1 MKKNKV
7 FYGWFIILGAFLLI
21 FLDGLLL
28 YSFGVLLPSI
38 EIKYGLSNASVAS
51 IFSIRCLV
59 FAFSM
64 IIFGKLTDKY
74 KPQKVIFFGGLISA
88 LGMFLTAFSTSKA
101 ALFFNYGIL
110 TGLGDGAF
118 YVPAIVIAQ
127 RWFNKRRDFAVGL
140 ATTGVPISGL
150 IVNPLSAY
158 ILKESNLEFTLI
170 ILSAITF
177 VFLFGAFLMKE
188 SPEEMNLEPYGGK
201 FPKEDDDL
209 KNSWSSTAAVKTLA
223 FNLLYIQ
230 LVLGML
236 SFLIVVTF
244 QYDLALERGFNILTS
259 SLAPASIAAGSFFG
273 RIVTGYLTDYVD
285 RNKILFFV
293 FLGQALSIFIILN
306 TNSILGFVLFGIS
319 FGFCYAGW
327 IPIFPSKLK
336 DFFGKANSGVI
347 YGIFGTGFSISAI
360 FGPPLGG
367 YLIDN
372 FGTYDYGLYFC
383 IIVCLIAASLS
394 LIIKKPI
401 KAK

>member
-1 MKKNKV
+1 MKNKKI

-21 FLDGLLL
+21 YLDGLLL

-38 EIKYGLSNASVAS
+38 EIKYNLSNTFVAS
-51 IFSIRCLV
+51 IFSVRCLV

-74 KPQKVIFFGGLISA
+74 KPEKVIFFGGMISA
-88 LGMFLTAFSTSKA
+88 LGMFFTAYSDSTL
-101 ALFFNYGIL
+101 ALFLNYGVL

-127 RWFNKRRDFAVGL
+127 RWFNKKRDFAVGL

-150 IVNPLSAY
+150 TVNPLSAF
-158 ILKESNLEFTLI
+158 ILENSNLETTLI

-177 VFLFGAFLMKE
+177 IFLFGAFLMKE
-188 SPEEMNLEPYGGK
+188 SPEELGLEPYGGP
-201 FPKEDDDL
+201 FSQEENDVE
-209 KNSWSSTAAVKTLA
+209 NSWTSSAAIKTLS

-244 QYDLALERGFNILTS
+244 QYDLALDRGFDILTS

-273 RIVTGYLTDYVD
+273 RIVTGYLSDYIS
-285 RNKILFFV
+285 RNKILFSV
-293 FLGQALSIFIILN
+293 FMGQALSIFIILN
-306 TNSILGFVLFGIS
+306 TNSITGFILFGIC

-367 YLIDN
+367 YLIDK

-383 IIVCLIAASLS
+383 IIVCLIAAFLS
-394 LIIKKPI
+394 LIINKPI
-401 KAK
+401 KNN

>member
-1 MKKNKV
+1 MKKNKI

-38 EIKYGLSNASVAS
+38 ETKYGLSNASVAS
-51 IFSIRCLV
+51 IFSVRCLV

-64 IIFGKLTDKY
+64 ILFGKLTDKY
-74 KPQKVIFFGGLISA
+74 KPQKVIFFGGLLSV
-88 LGMFLTAFSTSKA
+88 LGIFLTAFSTSKT
-101 ALFFNYGIL
+101 ALFFNYGVL

-150 IVNPLSAY
+150 VVNPLSAY
-158 ILKESNLEFTLI
+158 ILKETNLETTLI
-170 ILSAITF
+170 VLSIITLL
-177 VFLFGAFLMKE
+177 FLFGAFLMKE

-201 FPKEDDDL
+201 FPKEEDDIE
-209 KNSWSSTAAVKTLA
+209 NSWSSSSAIKTLS
-223 FNLLYIQ
+223 FNILYLQ

-273 RIVTGYLTDYVD
+273 RLVAGFLSDYVD
-285 RNKILFFV
+285 RNKILFSV
-293 FLGQALSIFIILN
+293 FLGQALSVFIILN
-306 TNSILGFVLFGIS
+306 SSTIYGFILFGIT

-336 DFFGKANSGVI
+336 DFYGKANSGVI

-367 YLIDN
+367 YLIDK
-372 FGTYDYGLYFC
+372 FGTYEYGLYFC
-383 IIVCLIAASLS
+383 MVVCLIAAFLS
-394 LIIKKPI
+394 LLIKKPTKI
-401 KAK
+401 

>member
-1 MKKNKV
+1 MKKNKI

-38 EIKYGLSNASVAS
+38 ETKYGLSNASVAS
-51 IFSIRCLV
+51 IFSVRCLV

-64 IIFGKLTDKY
+64 ILFGKLTDKY
-74 KPQKVIFFGGLISA
+74 KPQKVIFFGGLLSA
-88 LGMFLTAFSTSKA
+88 LGIFLTAFSTSKI
-101 ALFFNYGIL
+101 ALFFNYGVL

-150 IVNPLSAY
+150 VVNPLSAY
-158 ILKESNLEFTLI
+158 ILKETNLETTLI
-170 ILSAITF
+170 VLSIITLL
-177 VFLFGAFLMKE
+177 FLFGAFLMKE

-201 FPKEDDDL
+201 FPKEEDDIE
-209 KNSWSSTAAVKTLA
+209 NSWSSSSAIKTLS
-223 FNLLYIQ
+223 FNILYLQ

-273 RIVTGYLTDYVD
+273 RLVAGFLSDYVD
-285 RNKILFFV
+285 RNKILFSV
-293 FLGQALSIFIILN
+293 FLGQALSVFIILN
-306 TNSILGFVLFGIS
+306 SSTIYGFILFGIT

-336 DFFGKANSGVI
+336 DFYGKANSGVI

-367 YLIDN
+367 YLIDK
-372 FGTYDYGLYFC
+372 FGTYEYGLYFC
-383 IIVCLIAASLS
+383 IVVCLIAAFLS
-394 LIIKKPI
+394 LVIKKPTKI
-401 KAK
+401 